1 MSLNSDL
8 FQPDGERCVLIEF
21 HDKQQNT
28 GSEKRRLSEK
38 RLEAGWGEERK
49 DGGGEVGEGRGGRM
63 TERWPRTGPARP
75 LCGI

>member
-28 GSEKRRLSEK
+28 GSEKEGLARSGSRLV
-38 RLEAGWGEERK
+38 GGEERK
-49 DGGGEVGEGRGGRM
+49 DGGVEVGKGGEG
-63 TERWPRTGPARP
+63 E
-75 LCGI
+75 